1 MSAQPSSSSPEQDVR
16 QKALNT
22 YRRKLLEHREMEA
35 KVKERKLV
43 NYLPCSNSFKR
54 MMYIR
59 AIILLVFN

>member
-35 KVKERKLV
+35 KVKERKFGQLSA
-43 NYLPCSNSFKR
+43 LFKP
-54 MMYIR
+54 
-59 AIILLVFN
+59 F